1 MDLQSN
7 GVVAGEI
14 EPRDREKF
22 DGINLNKCLI
32 YDEVRC
38 HLIGKIAM
46 QANVRML
53 RQPSWLGEF
62 RAFIA
67 RGNVVDLAIG
77 IIIGAAFTGVV
88 GSLVKDVINPV
99 IGLIIGGVDFSN
111 IFVAL
116 NGQSYPTLDAAQKAG
131 APTLNIGLF
140 INALINFVI
149 IALVVFWIGKAAAKL
164 IRQEAEAPS
173 APPAPT
179 RSEVL
184 LEEIRDELRGR
195 THE

>member
-1 MDLQSN
+1 
-7 GVVAGEI
+7 
-14 EPRDREKF
+14 
-22 DGINLNKCLI
+22 
-32 YDEVRC
+32 
-38 HLIGKIAM
+38 M
-46 QANVRML
+46 QTSFSL
-53 RQPSWLGEF
+53 PRQPSWVAEF

-88 GSLVKDVINPV
+88 SSLVKDVINPV
-99 IGLIIGGVDFSN
+99 IGLAIGGVDFTN

-131 APTLNIGLF
+131 APTVNIGLF
-140 INALINFVI
+140 INALINFII
-149 IALVVFWIGKAAAKL
+149 IAFVVFWVGKAAARL
-164 IRQEAEAPS
+164 MRREAEAPS

-184 LEEIRDELRGR
+184 LEEIRDLLRPR
-195 THE
+195 S

>member
-1 MDLQSN
+1 M
-7 GVVAGEI
+7 I
-14 EPRDREKF
+14 WPRLR
-22 DGINLNKCLI
+22 LI
-32 YDEVRC
+32 TGG
-38 HLIGKIAM
+38 HM
-46 QANVRML
+46 QTSFSL
-53 RQPSWLGEF
+53 PRQPSWVAEF

-88 GSLVKDVINPV
+88 SSLVKDVINPV
-99 IGLIIGGVDFSN
+99 IGLAIGGVDFTN

-131 APTLNIGLF
+131 APTVNIGLF
-140 INALINFVI
+140 INALINFII
-149 IALVVFWIGKAAAKL
+149 IAFVVFWVGKAAARL
-164 IRQEAEAPS
+164 MRREAEAPS

-184 LEEIRDELRGR
+184 LEEIRDLLRPR
-195 THE
+195 S